1 MHMPCRR
8 IAADVRPS
16 PTLSLYYATV
26 KGVRGNYVKWT
37 FIISL
42 DCSPTG
48 VKWLYAPGLSRNVSM
63 SQHDMIPTC
72 SYTIYTLA

>member
-26 KGVRGNYVKWT
+26 KGVRGNYL
-37 FIISL
+37 SL

-48 VKWLYAPGLSRNVSM
+48 VKWLYASGMSKNVSM
-63 SQHDMIPTC
+63 SQHDMIPTY